1 MKKQILEIERLD
13 AEELIELIADR
24 VSELINLSD
33 SGNTSG
39 PCTPCEER
47 WLTSSEAMEA
57 LQISRPTLD
66 NMRRGG
72 KIKHVTVGR
81 AYRYRLPPLN
91 GD

>member
-47 WLTSSEAMEA
+47 WLTSSEVMEA

-66 NMRRGG
+66 NMRREGRIG
-72 KIKHVTVGR
+72 YMRVGR
-81 AYRYRLPPLN
+81 GYRYKVL
-91 GD
+91 

>member
-24 VSELINLSD
+24 VSELINHSD

-47 WLTSSEAMEA
+47 WLTSSEVMEA

-66 NMRRGG
+66 NMRREGG
-72 KIKHVTVGR
+72 IEYMRVGR
-81 AYRYRLPPLN
+81 GYRYKVL
-91 GD
+91 

>member
-47 WLTSSEAMEA
+47 WLTSSEVMEV

-66 NMRRGG
+66 NMPREGG
-72 KIKHVTVGR
+72 IEYMRVGR
-81 AYRYRLPPLN
+81 EYRYKVL
-91 GD
+91 

>member
-24 VSELINLSD
+24 VSELINLSN

-47 WLTSSEAMEA
+47 WLTSSEVMEV

-66 NMRRGG
+66 KMRREGG
-72 KIKHVTVGR
+72 IKFMRVR
-81 AYRYRLPPLN
+81 RSYRYQVELT
-91 GD
+91 